1 VGGTTSAKDV
11 AGTTPFTNAHE
22 TACGISLA
30 LAGVV
35 GVASSDHHCSPSMSS
50 GYVMQNNTHTN
61 VDEVNTARTGY
72 SLYTTSSIPSTRP
85 MQIPRDVFFLPSFRF
100 LGPHPTALLMAHVN
114 WTGNEEPEIPTDYDM
129 STATGEARA
138 S

>member
-1 VGGTTSAKDV
+1 MRSTQRVPDIR
-11 AGTTPFTNAHE
+11 
-22 TACGISLA
+22 C
-30 LAGVV
+30 
-35 GVASSDHHCSPSMSS
+35 
-50 GYVMQNNTHTN
+50 
-61 VDEVNTARTGY
+61 
-72 SLYTTSSIPSTRP
+72 TRP
-85 MQIPRDVFFLPSFRF
+85 RQYQARAQCRSPETSFFLPSFRF